1 MSEDAVAT
9 LSTTDS
15 TAENPRARAR
25 DRRLEERPIFICGLP
40 RSGTSLLLSL
50 LDGHPE
56 LVVASHES
64 KFFLHF
70 RPRSPGLAADNR
82 RRLAEETLFL
92 VWKEGGYH
100 EKFLSHVPIGE
111 VFARFRARLAASPM
125 RDADYLTS
133 SVLAYGEAGDQ
144 LGENTV
150 GWVEK
155 TPYTEQ
161 HSEYIFA
168 SWSEAKCI
176 HLIRDPRDLLYTYQ
190 RRDRHRGRRVTMLG
204 SVAHAARRS
213 ARWCRDNRAAYGA
226 DRYLE
231 VRYEDLTQDPEREL
245 RRVREFLG
253 IGDHPTLRQPTR
265 GGGRRSWKGN
275 AVEKHFAGIDSSQ
288 VGCWRDHVPAHK
300 IRVLEA
306 ILGETMKLH
315 GYAPELETSLAAR
328 LEGGLWRLA
337 DRLRPLAER
346 LRGRP

>member
-1 MSEDAVAT
+1 MTMED
-9 LSTTDS
+9 
-15 TAENPRARAR
+15 TASRGTAPPGSLE
-25 DRRLEERPIFICGLP
+25 DRGIFICGLP

-70 RPRSPGLAADNR
+70 LPRAGTVAGDAK

-100 EKFLSHVPIGE
+100 QKFLSHVPIEE

-125 RDADYLTS
+125 RDSDYLTS
-133 SVLAYGEAGDQ
+133 SVLAYGDASGQ
-144 LGENTV
+144 LGERTV

-161 HSEYIFA
+161 HADFIFA
-168 SWSEAKCI
+168 SWKEAKCI
-176 HLIRDPRDLLYTYQ
+176 HLIRDPRDMLYTYQ
-190 RRDRHRGRRVTMLG
+190 RRDRLRGRRVTMLSG
-204 SVAHAARRS
+204 AAYAVSRG
-213 ARWCRDNRAAYGA
+213 ARCCRENRAAYGA

-231 VRYEDLTQDPEREL
+231 VRYEDLTRDPEREL
-245 RRVREFLG
+245 QRIREFLA
-253 IGDHPTLRQPTR
+253 ISDHPTLRQPTR
-265 GGGRRSWKGN
+265 GGGRKSWKGN
-275 AVEKHFAGIDSSQ
+275 ALKKHFSGIDSSQ
-288 VGCWRDHVPAHK
+288 VGCWREHVAPHK

-306 ILGETMKLH
+306 VLGEEMKLH
-315 GYAPELETSLAAR
+315 GYAPELEISLAAR
-328 LEGGLWRLA
+328 LEAGLCRLVN
-337 DRLRPLAER
+337 RLRPLAER